1 MVKIWS
7 FDFTETLIDVLM
19 ARKTELNRTR
29 KCPYVGVVLMPCSPL
44 RKLILTQEKLYQMIE
59 MI

>member
-7 FDFTETLIDVLM
+7 FDFTETLMDVLM

-29 KCPYVGVVLMPCSPL
+29 KCPYVGVVFDN